1 MNLPKSFN
9 LDLSDENLL
18 DKLKEECGFNNDE
31 LDGFRIS
38 ASLYSSEE
46 KIKELLIENLQLKEN
61 LFDVVYAYDFRKDAN
76 KKDLILSYLVGLIYS
91 LNKSKF

>member
-9 LDLSDENLL
+9 LDLNDESLL
-18 DKLKEECGFNNDE
+18 DKLKEECEFNNDE

-46 KIKELLIENLQLKEN
+46 KIKELIENLQLKEI
-61 LFDVVYAYDFRKDAN
+61 LFDVVYTYDFRKDAN

-91 LNKSKF
+91 VNKSKF